1 MFPAITL
8 TYEPG
13 QGDFAMEISASTK
26 IDDLLKEY
34 PFLENFLVTL
44 SPKFK
49 GLKNPIMRKTIGK
62 VATLGKVAGIGGLD
76 PDGFL
81 ADLKAEIDRQAESAP
96 DGAAGAIS
104 DPEEKQAALK
114 EIIKALHAGEDM
126 AVLKQRFGQLIDG
139 VEATEIAKMEQALMD
154 EGLPAEE
161 IKRLC
166 DVHVEIFKEALE
178 EQDRPEPPMG
188 HPIHTFMKENR
199 ASEKIMSDTSM
210 LLGRI
215 GYPPKAEAFTENSR
229 ALGSL
234 IDRLSEIDIHYTR
247 KENQLF
253 PMLEAHHFTGPSQ
266 VMWSIHDDIRAGLK
280 QAREAIGQSDA
291 ERTLTHL
298 KEAIQ
303 AIRDMIYK
311 EEHILY
317 PASLDMLTDQE
328 WIKVKEGEADIGFA
342 WVVPDTGWPENLIQ
356 EPEDVPPEPGEVL
369 DEIAGAL
376 GLDTGRMTLEQINLM
391 LTHLPVDLTFVDEN
405 DRVAY
410 YSEGPERIFP
420 RSPAIVGREV
430 RNCHPPKSVHL
441 VNQIL
446 DAFKSGSRDTAEFW
460 IELGGK
466 FIFIRYF
473 AVRDGDGYYRGC
485 LEVSQDL
492 TKIRK
497 LEGQQ
502 RLLDW
507 E

>member
-1 MFPAITL
+1 
-8 TYEPG
+8 
-13 QGDFAMEISASTK
+13 MEIGANTK

-34 PFLENFLVTL
+34 PFLEDFLVTL

-49 GLKNPIMRKTIGK
+49 GLKNPIMRKILGK
-62 VATLGKVAGIGGLD
+62 VATLSKVADIGGLD
-76 PDGFL
+76 LDNFIEAL
-81 ADLKAEIDRQAESAP
+81 TNEINRQTGKTTTSDKSAP
-96 DGAAGAIS
+96 DGVSDALS
-104 DPEEKQAALK
+104 DPAERQAALK

-126 AVLKQRFGQLIDG
+126 AVLKQRFTQLIRG
-139 VEATEIAKMEQALMD
+139 VEASEIAKMEQALMD

-178 EQDRPEPPMG
+178 EQDRPEPPLG

-199 ASEKIMSDTSM
+199 ASEKIMSETSM
-210 LLGRI
+210 LMGRI
-215 GYPPKAEAFTENSR
+215 GQPPGLEAFKENCQM
-229 ALGSL
+229 LGSL
-234 IDRLSEIDIHYTR
+234 IERLSEIDIHYTR

-266 VMWSIHDDIRAGLK
+266 VMWSIHDDIRANLK
-280 QAREAIGQSDA
+280 QAREAFANSDP
-291 ERTLTHL
+291 EGTITPL

-311 EEHILY
+311 EEHILF
-317 PASLDMLTDQE
+317 PASLDMLSDPE
-328 WIKVKEGEADIGFA
+328 WINVKEGEADIGFA
-342 WVVPDTGWPENLIQ
+342 WVVPDTGWPEDVIK
-356 EPEDVPPEPGEVL
+356 ESADVPPEPA
-369 DEIAGAL
+369 EILKDVTGAL
-376 GLDTGRMTLEQINLM
+376 SLDTGRMTLEQINLM

-420 RSPAIVGREV
+420 RSPAIIGREV

-441 VNQIL
+441 VNKIL
-446 DAFKSGSRDTAEFW
+446 DAFKSGSRNTAEFW

-466 FIFIRYF
+466 FIYIRYF
-473 AVRDGDGYYRGC
+473 AVRDANGYYRGC

-492 TKIRK
+492 TQIRK

>member
-1 MFPAITL
+1 
-8 TYEPG
+8 
-13 QGDFAMEISASTK
+13 MEINANTK
-26 IDDLLKEY
+26 IDALLKEY
-34 PFLENFLVTL
+34 PFLEDFLIAL

-49 GLKNPIMRKTIGK
+49 SLRSPMMRKTIGK
-62 VATLGKVAGIGGLD
+62 VATLGKVAVIGGLD
-76 PDGFL
+76 LDGFL
-81 ADLKAEIDRQAESAP
+81 TALKKEISRQTGSAAWPAELPPDEAEKETGGVSGDP
-96 DGAAGAIS
+96 DK
-104 DPEEKQAALK
+104 KQAALK

-126 AVLKQRFGQLIDG
+126 AVLRQRFSELISG
-139 VEATEIAKMEQALMD
+139 VEASEIAKMEQALMD

-166 DVHVEIFKEALE
+166 DVHVEIFKAALE
-178 EQDRPEPPMG
+178 EQDRPQPPLG
-188 HPIHTFMKENR
+188 HPVHTFMKENR
-199 ASEKIMSDTSM
+199 ASEKIMSETSILM
-210 LLGRI
+210 GRI
-215 GYPPKAEAFTENSR
+215 GHPPRPEAFKTHR
-229 ALGSL
+229 QALGAL
-234 IDRLSEIDIHYTR
+234 IERLSEIDTHYAR

-280 QAREAIGQSDA
+280 KAREAFAAGDPQGTVA
-291 ERTLTHL
+291 PL
-298 KEAIQ
+298 KETIQ

-311 EEHILY
+311 EEHILF
-317 PASLDMLTDQE
+317 PASLDMLSDQE
-328 WIKVKEGEADIGFA
+328 WIKVKEGEADIGFS
-342 WVVPDTGWPENLIQ
+342 WVVPDTGWPENIIMEKQPEAAPSQPAEILQ
-356 EPEDVPPEPGEVL
+356 EV
-369 DEIAGAL
+369 AGAL
-376 GLDTGRMTLEQINLM
+376 GLDTGRLTLEQINLM

-420 RSPAIVGREV
+420 RSPAIIGREV

-446 DAFKSGSRDTAEFW
+446 DAFKSGARDTAEFW

-466 FIFIRYF
+466 FIYIRYF
-473 AVRDGDGYYRGC
+473 AVRDAKGYYRGC

-492 TKIRK
+492 TRIRK
-497 LEGQQ
+497 MEGQQ

>member
-1 MFPAITL
+1 
-8 TYEPG
+8 
-13 QGDFAMEISASTK
+13 MEISANTK
-26 IDDLLKEY
+26 IDGLLKEY
-34 PFLENFLVTL
+34 PFLEDFLVKL

-62 VATLGKVAGIGGLD
+62 VATLSKIAGIGGLD
-76 PDGFL
+76 LDDFL
-81 ADLKAEIDRQAESAP
+81 TALTNEINRQTGKAATPGESTP
-96 DGAAGAIS
+96 DGAGGVLS
-104 DPEEKQAALK
+104 DT
-114 EIIKALHAGEDM
+114 
-126 AVLKQRFGQLIDG
+126 QLISG
-139 VEATEIAKMEQALMD
+139 VEAIEIAKMEQALMD

-178 EQDRPEPPMG
+178 EHDRPEPPMG

-199 ASEKIMSDTSM
+199 ASEKIMSETSM
-210 LLGRI
+210 LMGRI
-215 GYPPKAEAFTENSR
+215 GHPPRPEAFQENR
-229 ALGSL
+229 QALGDL
-234 IDRLSEIDIHYTR
+234 IDRLCEINIHYTR

-253 PMLEAHHFTGPSQ
+253 PMLETHHFTGPSQ

-280 QAREAIGQSDA
+280 QAREACAKSDP
-291 ERTLTHL
+291 EGTITPL
-298 KEAIQ
+298 KDAIQ

-317 PASLDMLTDQE
+317 PASLDMLSDQE

-342 WVVPDTGWPENLIQ
+342 WVVPDTGWPEDIIK
-356 EPEDVPPEPGEVL
+356 EPEDVPPEPAEVL
-369 DEIAGAL
+369 KEVVGAL

-420 RSPAIVGREV
+420 RSPAIIGREV

-466 FIFIRYF
+466 FIYIRYF
-473 AVRDGDGYYRGC
+473 AVRDADGYYRGC

-492 TKIRK
+492 AQIRK

>member
-76 PDGFL
+76 PDDFL

-215 GYPPKAEAFTENSR
+215 GHPPRAEAFTENSR

-280 QAREAIGQSDA
+280 QSREAFAKSDA
-291 ERTLTHL
+291 QGTIAPL

-317 PASLDMLTDQE
+317 PASMDMLSDQE
-328 WIKVKEGEADIGFA
+328 WVKVKEGEADIGFA
-342 WVVPDTGWPENLIQ
+342 WVVPDTGWPEDLIQ
-356 EPEDVPPEPGEVL
+356 ELEDVPPEPEEVL
-369 DEIAGAL
+369 EEVAGAL

-420 RSPAIVGREV
+420 RSPAIIGREV

-473 AVRDGDGYYRGC
+473 AVRDSDGYYRGC

-492 TKIRK
+492 TRIRK

>member
-1 MFPAITL
+1 
-8 TYEPG
+8 
-13 QGDFAMEISASTK
+13 MEISANTK

-34 PFLENFLVTL
+34 PFLEDFLVTL

-62 VATLGKVAGIGGLD
+62 VATLSKVAGIGGLELD
-76 PDGFL
+76 DFL
-81 ADLKAEIDRQAESAP
+81 NALTAEIDRQKDKAIP
-96 DGAAGAIS
+96 DGTGGVIR

-114 EIIKALHAGEDM
+114 DIIKALHAGEDM
-126 AVLKQRFGQLIDG
+126 AVLKQRFGELIDG
-139 VEATEIAKMEQALMD
+139 VEASEIAKMEQALMD

-166 DVHVEIFKEALE
+166 DVHVEIFKAALE
-178 EQDRPEPPMG
+178 EQDRPEPPLG

-199 ASEKIMSDTSM
+199 ASEKIMSETSM
-210 LLGRI
+210 LMGRI
-215 GYPPKAEAFTENSR
+215 GYPPRPEVFQENSP

-266 VMWSIHDDIRAGLK
+266 VMWSIHDDIRTGLK
-280 QAREAIGQSDA
+280 QAREAFAKSDP
-291 ERTLTHL
+291 EGTITPL
-298 KEAIQ
+298 KQAIQ

-342 WVVPDTGWPENLIQ
+342 WVVPDTGWPEDIIK
-356 EPEDVPPEPGEVL
+356 EPEEVPPEPAEVL
-369 DEIAGAL
+369 EEVAGAL
-376 GLDTGRMTLEQINLM
+376 GLDTGRLTLEQINLM

-420 RSPAIVGREV
+420 RSPAIIGREV

-446 DAFKSGSRDTAEFW
+446 DNFKSGSRDTAEFW

-466 FIFIRYF
+466 FIYIRYF
-473 AVRDGDGYYRGC
+473 AVRDADGYYRGC

-492 TKIRK
+492 TQIRK
-497 LEGQQ
+497 LAGQQ

>member
-1 MFPAITL
+1 M
-8 TYEPG
+8 
-13 QGDFAMEISASTK
+13 QISANTK
-26 IDDLLKEY
+26 IDKLLKEY
-34 PFLENFLVTL
+34 PFLEDFLIRL

-49 GLKNPIMRKTIGK
+49 GLKSPIMRKTIGK
-62 VATLGKVAGIGGLD
+62 VATLGKVAAIGGLD
-76 PDGFL
+76 LDEFL
-81 ADLKAEIDRQAESAP
+81 GDLRDEIKRHEGTAASPAESTA
-96 DGAAGAIS
+96 DGKEAGGVLS
-104 DPEEKQAALK
+104 DPEQKQAALK

-126 AVLKQRFGQLIDG
+126 AVLKERFSELISG

-166 DVHVEIFKEALE
+166 DVHVEIFKAALE
-178 EQDRPEPPMG
+178 EQDRPEPPLG

-199 ASEKIMSDTSM
+199 ASEKIMSETSM
-210 LLGRI
+210 LMGRI
-215 GYPPKAEAFTENSR
+215 GHPPRPEAFKEHSQ
-229 ALGSL
+229 ALGAL
-234 IDRLSEIDIHYTR
+234 IERLSEIDTHYAR

-253 PMLEAHHFTGPSQ
+253 PMLEAHHFTAPSQ

-280 QAREAIGQSDA
+280 QAREALAAADPQGALAS
-291 ERTLTHL
+291 L

-317 PASLDMLTDQE
+317 PASLDMLSDQE
-328 WIKVKEGEADIGFA
+328 WIKVKAGEADIGFA
-342 WVVPDTGWPENLIQ
+342 WVVPDTGWPEDIIMEK
-356 EPEDVPPEPGEVL
+356 EPETVPPEPEEILKEV
-369 DEIAGAL
+369 AGAL
-376 GLDTGRMTLEQINLM
+376 GLDTGRLTLEQINLM

-420 RSPAIVGREV
+420 RSPAIIGREV

-446 DAFKSGSRDTAEFW
+446 DAFKSGARDTAEFW

-466 FIFIRYF
+466 FIYIRYF
-473 AVRDGDGYYRGC
+473 AVRDADGYYRGC

-492 TKIRK
+492 TRIRK

>member
-1 MFPAITL
+1 MDINAN
-8 TYEPG
+8 
-13 QGDFAMEISASTK
+13 TK

-34 PFLENFLVTL
+34 PFLEDFLVKL

-49 GLKNPIMRKTIGK
+49 GLRNPIMRKTIGK
-62 VATLGKVAGIGGLD
+62 VATLSKVAGIGCLNLD
-76 PDGFL
+76 DFL
-81 ADLKAEIDRQAESAP
+81 AALTNEINRKKEKEAAEAGSTTSGN
-96 DGAAGAIS
+96 GADSTLS
-104 DPEEKQAALK
+104 DPGQKQAALK

-126 AVLKQRFGQLIDG
+126 AVLKQRFSQLISG
-139 VEATEIAKMEQALMD
+139 VEASEIAKMEQALME

-166 DVHVEIFKEALE
+166 DVHVEIFKQALE
-178 EQDRPEPPMG
+178 EQERPEPPLG

-199 ASEKIMSDTSM
+199 ASEKIMSETSM
-210 LLGRI
+210 LMGRI
-215 GYPPKAEAFTENSR
+215 GHPPRSDAFQQNR
-229 ALGSL
+229 QALGAL
-234 IDRLSEIDIHYTR
+234 IERLAEIDIHYTR

-280 QAREAIGQSDA
+280 QARKALAESDP
-291 ERTLTHL
+291 EGTITPL

-311 EEHILY
+311 EEHILF
-317 PASLDMLTDQE
+317 PASLDMLSKEE
-328 WIKVKEGEADIGFA
+328 WIRVKEGEADIGFA
-342 WVVPDTGWPENLIQ
+342 WVVPDAGWPEDIIREK
-356 EPEDVPPEPGEVL
+356 EPGEVPPEPAKVL
-369 DEIAGAL
+369 EAVADAL
-376 GLDTGRMTLEQINLM
+376 ALDTGRMTLEQINLM

-420 RSPAIVGREV
+420 RSPAIIGREV

-466 FIFIRYF
+466 FIYIRYF
-473 AVRDGDGYYRGC
+473 AVRDTDGYYRGC

-492 TKIRK
+492 TNIRK

-507 E
+507 Q

>member
-1 MFPAITL
+1 
-8 TYEPG
+8 
-13 QGDFAMEISASTK
+13 MELNAKTK
-26 IDDLLKEY
+26 IDHLLQRH
-34 PFLENFLVTL
+34 PFLLEYLTTL
-44 SPKFK
+44 SPRFEN
-49 GLKNPIMRKTIGK
+49 LKNPIMRKTIGK
-62 VATLGKVAGIGGLD
+62 VATLEKAAAIGGLD
-76 PDGFL
+76 VEKL
-81 ADLKAEIDRQAESAP
+81 VSALKAEIEKHGGREAVS
-96 DGAAGAIS
+96 GKSSGS
-104 DPEEKQAALK
+104 DPHGEDRALPAARQQILK
-114 EIIKALHAGEDM
+114 GIIKDLHNGEDM
-126 AVLKQRFGQLIDG
+126 KVLKQRFKELVRG
-139 VEATEIAKMEQALMD
+139 VEAPEIARMEQELMN

-178 EQDRPEPPMG
+178 EQDRPQPPAG

-199 ASEKIMSDTSM
+199 ASEDIMSETSI
-210 LLGRI
+210 LIGRLGQ
-215 GYPPKAEAFTENSR
+215 PPGNEAFKEHRR
-229 ALGSL
+229 ALGTL
-234 IDRLSEIDIHYTR
+234 IDRLSEINIHYTR

-280 QAREAIGQSDA
+280 RAREAFDQNDTVQTANS
-291 ERTLTHL
+291 L

-317 PASLDMLTDQE
+317 PTSLDMLTDSE
-328 WIKVKEGEADIGFA
+328 WIKVKQGESDIGFA
-342 WVVPDTGWPENLIQ
+342 WVVPDKGWPEEII
-356 EPEDVPPEPGEVL
+356 EPAQDTPPEPVDVL
-369 DEIAGAL
+369 QDVAGVL
-376 GLDTGRMTLEQINLM
+376 GLDTGRMTLGQINLM

-420 RSPAIVGREV
+420 RSPAIIGREV
-430 RNCHPPKSVHL
+430 RNCHPPKSVHI
-441 VNQIL
+441 VNKIL

-460 IELGGK
+460 IELGGR
-466 FIFIRYF
+466 FIYIRYF
-473 AVRDGDGYYRGC
+473 AVRDAGGRYRGT

-492 TKIRK
+492 TAIRK

-507 E
+507 D

>member
-1 MFPAITL
+1 MGINAN
-8 TYEPG
+8 
-13 QGDFAMEISASTK
+13 TK
-26 IDDLLKEY
+26 IEDLLKEY
-34 PFLENFLVTL
+34 PFLEDFLVKL

-49 GLKNPIMRKTIGK
+49 GLRNPIMRKTIGK
-62 VATLGKVAGIGGLD
+62 VATLSKVAGIGGLD
-76 PDGFL
+76 LDDFL
-81 ADLKAEIDRQAESAP
+81 AALTNEINRKKEKDAAEAGSTTDG
-96 DGAAGAIS
+96 DGADSALS
-104 DPEEKQAALK
+104 DPGQKQAALK

-126 AVLKQRFGQLIDG
+126 AVLKQRFSRLING
-139 VEATEIAKMEQALMD
+139 VEASEIAKMEQALME

-166 DVHVEIFKEALE
+166 DVHVEIFKQALD
-178 EQDRPEPPMG
+178 EQERPEPPLG

-199 ASEKIMSDTSM
+199 ASEKIMSETSM
-210 LLGRI
+210 LMGRI
-215 GYPPKAEAFTENSR
+215 GHPPRSDAFQQNR
-229 ALGSL
+229 QALGAL
-234 IDRLSEIDIHYTR
+234 IERLADIDTHYSR

-280 QAREAIGQSDA
+280 QARMALAESDP
-291 ERTLTHL
+291 EGTITPL

-311 EEHILY
+311 EEHILF
-317 PASLDMLTDQE
+317 PASLDMLSKEE
-328 WIKVKEGEADIGFA
+328 WIRVKEGEADIGFA
-342 WVVPDTGWPENLIQ
+342 WVVPDTGWPEDIIREK
-356 EPEDVPPEPGEVL
+356 EPGEVPPEPAKVL
-369 DEIAGAL
+369 EAVADAL
-376 GLDTGRMTLEQINLM
+376 ALDTGRMTLEQINLM

-420 RSPAIVGREV
+420 RSPAIIGREV

-466 FIFIRYF
+466 FIYIRYF
-473 AVRDGDGYYRGC
+473 AVRDADGYYRGC

-492 TKIRK
+492 TNIRK

-507 E
+507 Q

>member
-1 MFPAITL
+1 
-8 TYEPG
+8 
-13 QGDFAMEISASTK
+13 MEISAKTK

-34 PFLENFLVTL
+34 PFLEDFLVKL

-49 GLKNPIMRKTIGK
+49 GLRNPIMRKTIGK
-62 VATLGKVAGIGGLD
+62 VATLSKVAGIGGLD
-76 PDGFL
+76 LDDFLAALTAEINRQAGTAATPDG
-81 ADLKAEIDRQAESAP
+81 SAP
-96 DGAAGAIS
+96 GGAEGAIS

-126 AVLKQRFGQLIDG
+126 AVLKQRFGQLIRG

-199 ASEKIMSDTSM
+199 ASEKIMSETSM
-210 LLGRI
+210 LMGRI
-215 GYPPKAEAFTENSR
+215 GYPPRPEAFQENSQT
-229 ALGSL
+229 LGSL
-234 IDRLSEIDIHYTR
+234 MERLSEIDIHYTR

-280 QAREAIGQSDA
+280 QAREAFAKADPEG
-291 ERTLTHL
+291 TLKPL

-328 WIKVKEGEADIGFA
+328 WIKVKEGETDIGFA
-342 WVVPDTGWPENLIQ
+342 WVVPDTGWPEDIIK
-356 EPEDVPPEPGEVL
+356 EPEDVPPEPAEVL
-369 DEIAGAL
+369 EEVAGAL

-391 LTHLPVDLTFVDEN
+391 LTHLPVDLTFVDET

-420 RSPAIVGREV
+420 RSPAIIGREV

-446 DAFKSGSRDTAEFW
+446 DAFKSGLRDTAEFW

-466 FIFIRYF
+466 FIYIRYF
-473 AVRDGDGYYRGC
+473 AVRDADGYYRGC

-492 TKIRK
+492 TQIRK

>member
-1 MFPAITL
+1 MSGLRFANAAANALIHNMPRVMEVL
-8 TYEPG
+8 L
-13 QGDFAMEISASTK
+13 QGFKKLIS
-26 IDDLLKEY
+26 
-34 PFLENFLVTL
+34 
-44 SPKFK
+44 
-49 GLKNPIMRKTIGK
+49 
-62 VATLGKVAGIGGLD
+62 
-76 PDGFL
+76 
-81 ADLKAEIDRQAESAP
+81 
-96 DGAAGAIS
+96 
-104 DPEEKQAALK
+104 
-114 EIIKALHAGEDM
+114 
-126 AVLKQRFGQLIDG
+126 G
-139 VEATEIAKMEQALMD
+139 VEATEVAQMEQALMN

-178 EQDRPEPPMG
+178 VQDRPEPPPG

-210 LLGRI
+210 LLGRMQ
-215 GYPPKAEAFTENSR
+215 PPYSPESFDEHRRDLET
-229 ALGSL
+229 L
-234 IDRLSEIDIHYTR
+234 IDKLSEIDLHYMR

-266 VMWSIHDDIRAGLK
+266 VMWPLHDDIRPQLK
-280 QAREAIGQSDA
+280 QTKKAFARKDPEQ
-291 ERTLTHL
+291 TVTHL

-303 AIRDMIYK
+303 TIRDMIYK

-317 PASLDMLTDQE
+317 PACLDMLTRKE
-328 WIKVKEGEADIGFA
+328 WIRVKKGEADIGFA
-342 WVVPDTGWPENLIQ
+342 WVEPESGWPEEIREEAQ
-356 EPEDVPPEPGEVL
+356 EVPIEPVDVRKDV
-369 DEIAGAL
+369 AGAL

-420 RSPAIVGREV
+420 RSPGIIGREV

-441 VNQIL
+441 VNKIL
-446 DAFKSGSRDTAEFW
+446 DAFKSGTRDTAEFW
-460 IELGGK
+460 IELGGR
-466 FIFIRYF
+466 FIYIRYF
-473 AVRDGDGYYRGC
+473 AVRDAEGYYQGT

-492 TKIRK
+492 TEIRK

>member
-1 MFPAITL
+1 
-8 TYEPG
+8 
-13 QGDFAMEISASTK
+13 
-26 IDDLLKEY
+26 
-34 PFLENFLVTL
+34 
-44 SPKFK
+44 
-49 GLKNPIMRKTIGK
+49 
-62 VATLGKVAGIGGLD
+62 
-76 PDGFL
+76 
-81 ADLKAEIDRQAESAP
+81 
-96 DGAAGAIS
+96 
-104 DPEEKQAALK
+104 
-114 EIIKALHAGEDM
+114 M
-126 AVLKQRFGQLIDG
+126 AVLKQRFSELVKG

-166 DVHVEIFKEALE
+166 DVHVEIFKDALE
-178 EQDRPEPPMG
+178 EQDRPDPPLG

-199 ASEKIMSDTSM
+199 VSEKIMSETSM

-215 GYPPKAEAFTENSR
+215 GYPPKPSAFSENSP

-234 IDRLSEIDIHYTR
+234 IDRLLEIDTHYTR

-253 PMLEAHHFTGPSQ
+253 PMLETHHFTGPSQ
-266 VMWSIHDDIRAGLK
+266 VMWSIHDDIRTSLK
-280 QAREAIGQSDA
+280 QAREAFAQS
-291 ERTLTHL
+291 EPEGTIEPL

-317 PASLDMLTDQE
+317 PASLDMLSHQE

-342 WVVPDTGWPENLIQ
+342 WVVPDTGWPEDIIKETEEAAP
-356 EPEDVPPEPGEVL
+356 EPEEIVEDV
-369 DEIAGAL
+369 AGAL

-391 LTHLPVDLTFVDEN
+391 LTRLPVDLTFVDEN

-420 RSPAIVGREV
+420 RSPAIIGREV

-466 FIFIRYF
+466 FIYIRYF
-473 AVRDGDGYYRGC
+473 AVRDASGYYKGC

-492 TKIRK
+492 THIRK
-497 LEGQQ
+497 LEGEN

>member
-1 MFPAITL
+1 
-8 TYEPG
+8 
-13 QGDFAMEISASTK
+13 MEISANTK

-34 PFLENFLVTL
+34 PFLEDFLVKL

-49 GLKNPIMRKTIGK
+49 GLRNPLMRKTIGK

-76 PDGFL
+76 LDPFL
-81 ADLKAEIDRQAESAP
+81 DALKNEINRQTDKAVSAAESTS
-96 DGAAGAIS
+96 DGKEAGSVPGDSAQ
-104 DPEEKQAALK
+104 KQAALK
-114 EIIKALHAGEDM
+114 EIIRALHAGEDM
-126 AVLKQRFGQLIDG
+126 AVLKQRFSELISG
-139 VEATEIAKMEQALMD
+139 VEASEIAKMEQALMD

-178 EQDRPEPPMG
+178 EQDRPDPPLG

-199 ASEKIMSDTSM
+199 ASEKIMSETSILM
-210 LLGRI
+210 GRI
-215 GYPPKAEAFTENSR
+215 GHPPRPEGLQEHSQ
-229 ALGSL
+229 ALGAL
-234 IDRLSEIDIHYTR
+234 IDRLSEIDIHYAR

-280 QAREAIGQSDA
+280 QAREAFAESDP
-291 ERTLTHL
+291 EGTLTPL
-298 KEAIQ
+298 KETIQ

-311 EEHILY
+311 EEHILF
-317 PASLDMLTDQE
+317 PASLDMLSDQE

-342 WVVPDTGWPENLIQ
+342 WVVPDKGWPEDVIMEKESETAPT
-356 EPEDVPPEPGEVL
+356 EPEEVL
-369 DEIAGAL
+369 QEIAGAL

-420 RSPAIVGREV
+420 RSPAIIGREV

-446 DAFKSGSRDTAEFW
+446 DAFKSASRDSAEFW

-466 FIFIRYF
+466 FIYIRYF
-473 AVRDGDGYYRGC
+473 AVRDADGYYRGC

-492 TKIRK
+492 TRIRK

>member
-1 MFPAITL
+1 
-8 TYEPG
+8 
-13 QGDFAMEISASTK
+13 MEISANTK
-26 IDDLLKEY
+26 IDALLKEY
-34 PFLENFLVTL
+34 PFLEDFLINL

-62 VATLGKVAGIGGLD
+62 VATLSKVAGIGGLD
-76 PDGFL
+76 LDDFL
-81 ADLKAEIDRQAESAP
+81 TALTKEIDRQAGKAATP
-96 DGAAGAIS
+96 DVSTS
-104 DPEEKQAALK
+104 DETGSVSSDSEEKQAALK

-126 AVLKQRFGQLIDG
+126 AVLKQRFSELVKG
-139 VEATEIAKMEQALMD
+139 VQATEIAKMEQALMD

-178 EQDRPEPPMG
+178 EQDRPEPPLG
-188 HPIHTFMKENR
+188 HPVHTFMKENR
-199 ASEKIMSDTSM
+199 ASEKIMSETSM
-210 LLGRI
+210 LMGRI
-215 GYPPKAEAFTENSR
+215 GHPPRPEAFKENR
-229 ALGSL
+229 GALL
-234 IDRLSEIDIHYTR
+234 ALVERLSEIDTHYTR

-266 VMWSIHDDIRAGLK
+266 VMWSIHDDIRASLK
-280 QAREAIGQSDA
+280 QARDAISQSDA
-291 ERTLTHL
+291 EGTLTQL

-328 WIKVKEGEADIGFA
+328 WVKVKEGEADIGFA
-342 WVVPDTGWPENLIQ
+342 WVVPDSGWPENIIPQ
-356 EPEDVPPEPGEVL
+356 PEEVPPEPETVVQEV
-369 DEIAGAL
+369 AGAL
-376 GLDTGRMTLEQINLM
+376 GLDTGHMTLKQINLM

-420 RSPAIVGREV
+420 RSPAIIGREV

-466 FIFIRYF
+466 FIYIRYF
-473 AVRDGDGYYRGC
+473 AVRDTSGYYRGC
-485 LEVSQDL
+485 LEVSQNL
-492 TKIRK
+492 THIRK

>member
-1 MFPAITL
+1 MGINAN
-8 TYEPG
+8 
-13 QGDFAMEISASTK
+13 TK
-26 IDDLLKEY
+26 INDLLKQY
-34 PFLENFLVTL
+34 PFLEDFLVTL

-62 VATLGKVAGIGGLD
+62 VATLGKVAGVGGLD
-76 PDGFL
+76 PDEFL
-81 ADLKAEIDRQAESAP
+81 AALRKEIDRQAGKAKP
-96 DGAAGAIS
+96 VKQKHDGADSGIS

-126 AVLKQRFGQLIDG
+126 DVVKQRFNRLIKG

-166 DVHVEIFKEALE
+166 DVHVEIFKDALE
-178 EQDRPEPPMG
+178 EQDRPDPPLG

-199 ASEKIMSDTSM
+199 ASEKIMSETSM

-215 GYPPKAEAFTENSR
+215 GHPPKPAAFSENSPG
-229 ALGSL
+229 LGSL
-234 IDRLSEIDIHYTR
+234 IDRLLEIDTHYTR

-266 VMWSIHDDIRAGLK
+266 VMWSIHDDIRASLK
-280 QAREAIGQSDA
+280 QARQAFDKSEPEGTI
-291 ERTLTHL
+291 EPL

-317 PASLDMLTDQE
+317 PASLDMLSDPE
-328 WIKVKEGEADIGFA
+328 WVKVKEGEADIGFA
-342 WVVPDTGWPENLIQ
+342 WVVPDTGWPEDIVKEAEEAAP
-356 EPEDVPPEPGEVL
+356 EPEAVVEDV
-369 DEIAGAL
+369 AGAL

-420 RSPAIVGREV
+420 RSPAIIGREV

-466 FIFIRYF
+466 FIYIRYF
-473 AVRDGDGYYRGC
+473 AVRDTSGYYKGC

-492 TKIRK
+492 TEIRK
-497 LEGQQ
+497 LEGQN

>member
-1 MFPAITL
+1 MGINA
-8 TYEPG
+8 
-13 QGDFAMEISASTK
+13 DTK
-26 IDDLLKEY
+26 IDDLLKQY
-34 PFLENFLVTL
+34 PFLEDFLVNL

-76 PDGFL
+76 PDDFL
-81 ADLKAEIDRQAESAP
+81 AALTKEIDRQTGQADAATEPAA
-96 DGAAGAIS
+96 DGADGFIS
-104 DPEEKQAALK
+104 DPLEKQEALK
-114 EIIKALHAGEDM
+114 DIIKALHDGEDFE
-126 AVLKQRFGQLIDG
+126 AVKERFNQLVKG

-166 DVHVEIFKEALE
+166 DVHVEIFKDALQ
-178 EQDRPEPPMG
+178 EQDRPESPLG
-188 HPIHTFMKENR
+188 HPVHTFMKENR
-199 ASEKIMSDTSM
+199 ASEKIMSETSM

-215 GYPPKAEAFTENSR
+215 GHPPGEEAFAGNKE
-229 ALGSL
+229 ALAAL
-234 IDRLSEIDIHYTR
+234 IERLSEIDIHYTR

-280 QAREAIGQSDA
+280 QAREAIARSDA
-291 ERTLTHL
+291 EGTVTPL

-328 WIKVKEGEADIGFA
+328 WIRVKGGEADIGFA
-342 WVVPDTGWPENLIQ
+342 WVVPDTGWPEDIVQ
-356 EPEDVPPEPGEVL
+356 ETEAPAPEPAEVLEDV
-369 DEIAGAL
+369 AGAL
-376 GLDTGRMTLEQINLM
+376 GLDTGRLTLEQINLM

-420 RSPAIVGREV
+420 RSPAIIGREV
-430 RNCHPPKSVHL
+430 RNCHPPKSVHRSTRSWTPSSPARATRP
-441 VNQIL
+441 N
-446 DAFKSGSRDTAEFW
+446 SGSSWAANSFLSAILPCGINPDTT
-460 IELGGK
+460 
-466 FIFIRYF
+466 
-473 AVRDGDGYYRGC
+473 GDAWR
-485 LEVSQDL
+485 SAR
-492 TKIRK
+492 I
-497 LEGQQ
+497 
-502 RLLDW
+502 
-507 E
+507 